1 MNVKK
6 DVFEEKLKIL
16 HELGNELSLT
26 KSVKDLCRSA
36 VELGRKRLGFDRL
49 STWFVDAGN
58 PKYIIGSFGVNE
70 KGNVRE
76 ETAERVTIDGD
87 PAMKQIH
94 AKQAHSLMREGVPLR
109 DNSGNIVGHGS
120 HIIAAIW
127 NGKEIVG
134 YLSTDNL
141 LRHKPFT
148 EQDREI
154 TELFAST
161 FGHLY
166 SLKIAEEALQVA
178 YGQLKDIQ
186 GQLIQAAKMEVVGGL
201 ATGVAHEVKNPLAI
215 ILQGLEYL
223 SKKIK
228 TGDED
233 ILLTLQRMR
242 GAVKKA
248 KGVVNGLLDFS
259 TFSELNLT
267 PQNLNSVMESSLFLI
282 KHQIDKRGIRI
293 TKDFADRLPPVMAD
307 KNKVE
312 QVFINVLLNALD
324 QLSEDDKL
332 IIRTYA
338 KDSLDED
345 RKSVIVEVE
354 DTGPG
359 IPTDILSKLFDPF
372 VTTRRASGG
381 TGLGLSIVR
390 NIMNMHNG
398 KIDIGNV
405 KEGHGAK
412 VTLEFIAQGQT

>member
-1 MNVKK
+1 MSVKK
-6 DVFEEKLKIL
+6 GVFEEKLRIL

-26 KSVKDLCRSA
+26 VSVKDLCRSA

-49 STWFVDAGN
+49 STWFIDAAD
-58 PKYIIGSFGVNE
+58 PKYLIGSFGVDE
-70 KGNVRE
+70 KGDIRE
-76 ETAERVTIDGD
+76 ETAERVTIGGD
-87 PAMKQIH
+87 PAMRQIH
-94 AKQAHSLMREGVPLR
+94 AKRAHSLLREDVPLR
-109 DNSGNIVGHGS
+109 DNGGNMVGRGS

-127 NGKEIVG
+127 NGREIIG

-141 LRHKPFT
+141 LRREPLT
-148 EQDREI
+148 EEDREI

-166 SLKIAEEALQVA
+166 SLKIAESALQAA
-178 YGQLKDIQ
+178 YGQLKDVHA
-186 GQLIQAAKMEVVGGL
+186 QLIQAAKMEVVGGL

-233 ILLTLQRMR
+233 TLLTLQRMR

-248 KGVVNGLLDFS
+248 KGIVNGLLDFS
-259 TFSELNLT
+259 TFSELTLT
-267 PQNLNSVMESSLFLI
+267 AQNLNSVMESSLFLI
-282 KHQIDKRGIRI
+282 KHQIDERGIKI

-307 KNKVE
+307 KNKIE

-324 QLSEDDKL
+324 QLSADDKL
-332 IIRTYA
+332 IIRTHA
-338 KDSLDED
+338 SCAPDKDW
-345 RKSVIVEVE
+345 RSVIVEVE

-359 IPTDILSKLFDPF
+359 IPANILSKLFDPF

-398 KIDIGNV
+398 KINIENV

-412 VTLEFIAQGQT
+412 VTLEFRAQG